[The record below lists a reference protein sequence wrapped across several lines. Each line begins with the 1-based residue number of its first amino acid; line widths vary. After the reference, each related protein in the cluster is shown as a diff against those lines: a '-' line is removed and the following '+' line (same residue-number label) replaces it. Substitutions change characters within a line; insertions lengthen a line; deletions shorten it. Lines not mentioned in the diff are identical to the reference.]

1 MDPLSKAALRRV
13 IRERKR
19 AYGAEQLHVL
29 SQAPLSRLEAHPAFR
44 AARVVLAYHSLPDEV
59 DTRAF
64 LRRWC
69 GRKQLLLPVVD
80 GDDLYLAPYEGEA
93 ALAAGAFGIG
103 EPTGRRFAA
112 YDTIDV
118 AVVPGLAFDQAG
130 RRLGRGRGYYDR
142 LLPRLRREG
151 CRLLGL
157 CFDFQRVAQVPVDAT
172 DVPVDEVI

>member
-19 AYGAEQLHVL
+19 TYSPEQLHVL

-44 AARVVLAYHSLPDEV
+44 TARVVLAYHSLPDEV

-142 LLPRLRREG
+142 LLPRLRRES

>member
-1 MDPLSKAALRRV
+1 MIVNERDN
-13 IRERKR
+13 REKQ
-19 AYGAEQLHVL
+19 AWDIAEKMMV
-29 SQAPLSRLEAHPAFR
+29 
-44 AARVVLAYHSLPDEV
+44 AARTAPKGKGV
-59 DTRAF
+59 DIIECA
-64 LRRWC
+64 
-69 GRKQLLLPVVD
+69 VVD